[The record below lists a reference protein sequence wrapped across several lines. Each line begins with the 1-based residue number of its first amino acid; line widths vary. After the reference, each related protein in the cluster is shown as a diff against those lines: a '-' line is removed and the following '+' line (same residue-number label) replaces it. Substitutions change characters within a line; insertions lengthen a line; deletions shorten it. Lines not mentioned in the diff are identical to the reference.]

1 MAEILNFEPFKIM
14 KKATPLK
21 TQNSGKT
28 QNSCLVVLSS
38 PSGGGKTTICRKIL
52 NRHKDYLYSTS
63 ATTRRKRKNEKEGRD
78 YFFLSENQFNQ
89 IRKKRGFVEWAK
101 VHGEYYGTLKKFV
114 DKAKEEGKTA
124 LFVLDVQGG
133 MAIKK
138 KYPESVLIFL
148 LPPSLEEL
156 KKRLIR
162 RGTDR
167 ADEIEKRLK
176 IALKEMRFWSKYDY
190 VVINKNL
197 EETVKLVEKIIEAER
212 HKSLRF
218 DFESWGKNS
227 NLKI

>member
-1 MAEILNFEPFKIM
+1 MAEILNFEPFRIM
-14 KKATPLK
+14 KKVTP
-21 TQNSGKT
+21 QP

-52 NRHKDYLYSTS
+52 NRHKDYLYSIS

-78 YFFLSENQFNQ
+78 YFFLSQDQFDQ

-101 VHGEYYGTLKKFV
+101 VHGEYYGTLKRFV
-114 DKAKEEGKTA
+114 DKTKEEGKTA

-138 KYPESVLIFL
+138 KYPKSVLIFL
-148 LPPSLEEL
+148 LPPSVEEL

-176 IALKEMRFWSKYDY
+176 IALKEMKFWSKYDY

-212 HKSLRF
+212 HKSFRF
-218 DFESWGKNS
+218 DFENWGKNS

>member
-1 MAEILNFEPFKIM
+1 LAEILNFEPFKIM
-14 KKATPLK
+14 EKATPLK

-38 PSGGGKTTICRKIL
+38 PSGGGKTTICQKIL
-52 NRHKDYLYSTS
+52 NKHKDYLYSIS
-63 ATTRRKRKNEKEGRD
+63 ATTRKKRKNEKEGRD
-78 YFFLSENQFNQ
+78 YFFLSQDQFDQ

-101 VHGEYYGTLKKFV
+101 VHGEYYGTLKRFV

-156 KKRLIR
+156 KKRLFH

-176 IALKEMRFWSKYDY
+176 IALKEMKFWSKYDY

-212 HKSLRF
+212 HKSFRF
-218 DFESWGKNS
+218 DFESWDKNS
-227 NLKI
+227 RFS

>member
-1 MAEILNFEPFKIM
+1 VAEILNFEPFKIM

-28 QNSCLVVLSS
+28 QNSCLVVISS

-52 NRHKDYLYSTS
+52 NKHKDYLYSIS
-63 ATTRRKRKNEKEGRD
+63 ATTRKKRKNEKEGRD
-78 YFFLSENQFNQ
+78 YFFLSQDQFDQ

-101 VHGEYYGTLKKFV
+101 VHGEYYGTLKRFV

-156 KKRLIR
+156 KKRLVH

-176 IALKEMRFWSKYDY
+176 IALKEMKFWSKYDY

-212 HKSLRF
+212 HKSFRF
-218 DFESWGKNS
+218 DFESWDKNS
-227 NLKI
+227 RFS

>member
-1 MAEILNFEPFKIM
+1 M
-14 KKATPLK
+14 KKAT
-21 TQNSGKT
+21 
-28 QNSCLVVLSS
+28 LVVLSS

-52 NRHKDYLYSTS
+52 NKRKEYLYSIS
-63 ATTRRKRKNEKEGRD
+63 ATTRKKRKNEKEGRD
-78 YFFLSENQFNQ
+78 YFFLSQDQFDQ
-89 IRKKRGFVEWAK
+89 IIKKRGFVEWAK
-101 VHGEYYGTLKKFV
+101 VHDEYYGTFKKFV
-114 DKAKEEGKTA
+114 DQAEKEGKTA

-156 KKRLIR
+156 KKRLVH

-176 IALKEMRFWSKYDY
+176 IALKEMKFWSKYDY

-218 DFESWGKNS
+218 DFKSWDKNS